1 MLEGVLV
8 IDQRGD
14 IKACSESLARLA
26 GRSPTELAGEPVWS
40 LLPGWSPFGEPAG
53 RGRLR
58 VLGGRASFAVD
69 LSRQALHLPGETLFM
84 IEVRGRDSSAARV
97 REIETLRHAATHD
110 GLTGLPNRGLFLDRL
125 EQSLRRASRREEAF
139 ALAVADID
147 RFKGINDRFGHSA
160 GDAVLQAVAGRLSQ
174 CVREADTVSRL
185 GGDEFG
191 VILAGAG
198 TRDAAAAVL
207 GKVVAS
213 GSLPIRLDGGRIAAT
228 LSVGAVLFPGDGVDG
243 EELRARA
250 DSAMYR
256 AKRAGGGALRFYRQA
271 LASLPRRLCPD
282 A

>member
-1 MLEGVLV
+1 MLQGVLV

-53 RGRLR
+53 RGTLR
-58 VLGGRASFAVD
+58 VLGGRASFAVE
-69 LSRQALHLPGETLFM
+69 LSRQALHLPGGALFM
-84 IEVRGRDSSAARV
+84 IEVRGCDSS
-97 REIETLRHAATHD
+97 AATHD

-243 EELRARA
+243 EELRAHA